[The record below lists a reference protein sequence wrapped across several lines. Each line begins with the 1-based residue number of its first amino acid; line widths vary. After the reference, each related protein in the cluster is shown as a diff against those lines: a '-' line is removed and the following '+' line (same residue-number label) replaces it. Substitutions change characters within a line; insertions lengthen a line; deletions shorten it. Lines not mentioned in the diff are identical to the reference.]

1 MKRQRSLL
9 EYFSKRREEA
19 LDVASAS
26 PAADPWAHGATKGV
40 KDGLPLA
47 LETSAAA
54 SSSLAATTSKMPLR
68 HCASDVAF
76 HSAAPQIDDKENI
89 GDGAPSR
96 PPTFLRCAEKTRRMR
111 NGARSPQAAVQ
122 TSLDFGQNN
131 AGGVLKCGLCGMLFN
146 FTVKEDIRI
155 HERCCNALSSGS
167 VSATMIGRQF
177 ADGLDMWIASEQLG
191 KALEGV
197 AQPKR
202 RSQAVRDSTRKCTP
216 EEFCTR
222 VQETSDSELVLYVF
236 DCSKK
241 DCVEDA
247 VFRRLVESLQFS
259 DVLSCASAYCL
270 VSVVYRHAGCLLCAV
285 AGRPFTRQ
293 QDPVLLLR
301 DSGDSTVTH
310 CYTRSCMTFCDV
322 PYVWCQSVAVLEST
336 ARDWWLTK
344 TVAAMQSTRLAI
356 QDFFYPT
363 KRNDN
368 TQQRLH
374 ALLESALRCAVTTL
388 GRHVSY
394 GHTLCPR
401 SEFSY
406 DCSALSVDV
415 LSRVDSVT
423 ACIDSERPLYTH
435 NNGCDALVDS
445 ESSLSVVSYGD

>member
-26 PAADPWAHGATKGV
+26 PAIDPWAHGTTKGE
-40 KDGLPLA
+40 KDELPLA
-47 LETSAAA
+47 LEASAAA
-54 SSSLAATTSKMPLR
+54 TKSKIPLR

-76 HSAAPQIDDKENI
+76 HAAVPQIDDKENI
-89 GDGAPSR
+89 GDGALSR
-96 PPTFLRCAEKTRRMR
+96 SPTFLRCAEKTRRMR
-111 NGARSPQAAVQ
+111 KVDRRPQGGVQ

-155 HERCCNALSSGS
+155 HERCCSALSSGS
-167 VSATMIGRQF
+167 VSVTMIGGQC
-177 ADGLDMWIASEQLG
+177 ADSLDSWIASEQVG
-191 KALEGV
+191 KALEEV
-197 AQPKR
+197 AQPRR
-202 RSQAVRDSTRKCTP
+202 RSQAVRDSTRKCTA

-222 VQETSDSELVLYVF
+222 IQETSDSELVLYVF
-236 DCSKK
+236 DCSKQ

-247 VFRRLVESLQFS
+247 VFRRLVEALQFS
-259 DVLSCASAYCL
+259 DVLLCASAYCL
-270 VSVVYRHAGCLLCAV
+270 VTVVHRHAGCLLCAV

-301 DSGDSTVTH
+301 NSEDSTVTH

-322 PYVWCQSVAVLEST
+322 AYVWCQSVAVLEAMAT
-336 ARDWWLTK
+336 DWWLTK
-344 TVAAMQSTRLAI
+344 TVTAIQSTRLAI
-356 QDFFYPT
+356 QDFFHPT
-363 KRNDN
+363 RRKDK
-368 TQQRLH
+368 TQERQQ
-374 ALLESALRCAVTTL
+374 ALLESALRCAVRTL

-394 GHTLCPR
+394 GHRLCPR

-406 DCSALSVDV
+406 DCSTLSSDV

-445 ESSLSVVSYGD
+445 ENSLSVVSYGN